1 MELVRSRTQNFTII
15 DQEKQKPDR
24 KSNEFFEPHDYRIY
38 CVNIDLRHQY
48 RISVAEAVPPGE
60 TSQAARSKEKPRG
73 PPGGETTVFAG

>member
-1 MELVRSRTQNFTII
+1 MVQFDPWFKFYLPLCWGMVMC
-15 DQEKQKPDR
+15 D
-24 KSNEFFEPHDYRIY
+24 NEFKTGGSRIY

-73 PPGGETTVFAG
+73 GPGGETTVFAG